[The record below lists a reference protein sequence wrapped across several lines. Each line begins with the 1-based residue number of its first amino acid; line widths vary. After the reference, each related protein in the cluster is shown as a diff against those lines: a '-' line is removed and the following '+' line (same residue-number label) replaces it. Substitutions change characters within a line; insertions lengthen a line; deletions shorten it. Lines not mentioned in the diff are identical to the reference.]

1 MAKQTIRLN
10 ELDFKKIVSE
20 AVKNFLKED
29 TKAQRMKD
37 PMNQWFKDMDRA
49 QRLRDTMDYVTNEP
63 MFVKCVECYDENDDI
78 VFVAALTDGSD
89 SVAVRNV
96 KKRYPNLEVSSVND
110 VDGKLKKGDMGSGAY
125 RLFKD
130 GAVMVDD
137 CIQSVDDL
145 EWVNESKKSKKRM
158 LKETAGDS
166 FTPVNKW
173 VFWCFNWE
181 PIENYAHIFKG
192 APKEHFIDK
201 FNGCRGDMNR
211 FYAELDTTNRAILV
225 DYVMNN
231 YKG

>member
-10 ELDFKKIVSE
+10 ESDFKRIVSE

-49 QRLRDTMDYVTNEP
+49 QRLRDTMDYVTKGGKNPNKWNDELNEEA
-63 MFVKCVECYDENDDI
+63 VGNG
-78 VFVAALTDGSD
+78 TDFE
-89 SVAVRNV
+89 A
-96 KKRYPNLEVSSVND
+96 
-110 VDGKLKKGDMGSGAY
+110 
-125 RLFKD
+125 
-130 GAVMVDD
+130 
-137 CIQSVDDL
+137 
-145 EWVNESKKSKKRM
+145 
-158 LKETAGDS
+158 
-166 FTPVNKW
+166 VNKW

-201 FNGCRGDMNR
+201 FINGCRGDMNR